1 MQVNKL
7 EIIYEKNTK
16 EKILGVELRRLVVN
30 LKENNLQFERKVD
43 LEELSITNLS
53 LSRELS

>member
-7 EIIYEKNTK
+7 EIVYEKNTK
-16 EKILGVELRRLVVN
+16 EKILGVGLRKLVVD

-43 LEELSITNLS
+43 L
-53 LSRELS
+53 

>member
-1 MQVNKL
+1 MDEPIIFIAYDSHINMQVNKL

-16 EKILGVELRRLVVN
+16 EKILGVGLRRLVVG

-43 LEELSITNLS
+43 L
-53 LSRELS
+53 